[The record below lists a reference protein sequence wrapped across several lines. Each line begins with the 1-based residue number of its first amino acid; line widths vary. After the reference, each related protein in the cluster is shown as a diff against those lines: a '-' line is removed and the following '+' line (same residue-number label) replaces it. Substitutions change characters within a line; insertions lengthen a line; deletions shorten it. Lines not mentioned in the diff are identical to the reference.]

1 MTLSFKERFK
11 IIEKIG
17 KGSFGNVYKG
27 FDSINNEYVAIKI
40 EDREKHKNSTIS
52 KEVDIYKK
60 ISKSTQQNI
69 SGIPEL
75 LWYGKHKK
83 YYVMVINYLGN
94 SLENIFNKS
103 NKKFSLDT
111 VLLIAD
117 KLLNLLEHLHN
128 MGILHRDIKPDNFVL
143 GVKNKNEIY
152 MIDYG
157 LSINFMTG
165 EKHKHYREDKSL
177 IGTLRYASIRN
188 HLGIEQSRRDDL
200 ESLGYMLLYF
210 LLGKLPWQGLK
221 SSSREEKY
229 KNIKLCKI
237 TYSLKKLC
245 QDVPIEFYEYLC
257 YCRNLKYSEK
267 PDYQYL
273 KNLFRNLYNKKKF
286 HKSKQLQFN
295 YS

>member
-111 VLLIAD
+111 VLLIAN

-152 MIDYG
+152 H
-157 LSINFMTG
+157 FV
-165 EKHKHYREDKSL
+165 R
-177 IGTLRYASIRN
+177 
-188 HLGIEQSRRDDL
+188 
-200 ESLGYMLLYF
+200 
-210 LLGKLPWQGLK
+210 
-221 SSSREEKY
+221 
-229 KNIKLCKI
+229 KNIDNNHHFMFKGSNSTGLQEVVSNI
-237 TYSLKKLC
+237 KKRKVYAL
-245 QDVPIEFYEYLC
+245 
-257 YCRNLKYSEK
+257 
-267 PDYQYL
+267 
-273 KNLFRNLYNKKKF
+273 
-286 HKSKQLQFN
+286 
-295 YS
+295 